1 MSSEMAVLLMSHGN
15 FAKAAIESAEL
26 IVGKQENVDTVGVFA
41 IDNVDQLKQDVLAKI
56 EKLDTSRG
64 LIILTDIV
72 GGTPTNL
79 ASALLTKDNMLVC
92 SGLNLPLLLEVLM
105 NRDGNLQ
112 ELRESLPLAYQNGL
126 TIRTQ
131 QDLLTQEEEDDLL

>member
-92 SGLNLPLLLEVLM
+92 SGLILPLLLEVLM